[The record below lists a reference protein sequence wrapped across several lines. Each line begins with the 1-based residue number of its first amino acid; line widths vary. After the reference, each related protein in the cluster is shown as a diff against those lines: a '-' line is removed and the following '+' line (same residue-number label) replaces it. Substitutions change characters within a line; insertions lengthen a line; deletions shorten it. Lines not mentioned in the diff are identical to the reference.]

1 MEYQGKKLIWNYVML
16 VKGRELVHCL
26 TGKKRTL
33 DLMAPEYQV
42 DRVDT
47 VDIRK
52 KILSISYSDWKKLGF
67 SKGAL
72 HYMKQNAQADKPFSL
87 NQHVVERL
95 MQWDQLKRRSHLDIN
110 SNSLCY

>member
-52 KILSISYSDWKKLGF
+52 KILSISYSDWRKLGF
-67 SKGAL
+67 SKGTL
-72 HYMKQNAQADKPFSL
+72 HYMKQNAKGDQPLTFNKHVMTRL
-87 NQHVVERL
+87 N
-95 MQWDQLKRRSHLDIN
+95 QWDQSVDKYGSIVDLGD
-110 SNSLCY
+110 